1 MKGTMTKRW
10 ATALASVAALTACE
24 SLLTVQDPQRY
35 TTEDVNNAL
44 PATANGVEG
53 NLHVAVDDFVTFQSL
68 LSDVYQ
74 HTGTWSNYDEVDH
87 GRFQYGTSGLD
98 GAHNT
103 WLRVQWAAM
112 DAERRFGEILGE
124 AEAANSELTAQV
136 RMSGAFAALYMG
148 MAFCESVGEP
158 SGPAITDMQSLQL
171 AADRFGAAMQT
182 AQAAGRSDYVR
193 ASQAGR
199 AQARALLGDWAGAA
213 SDAAAVGSGFSYDA
227 RFNDVRTNSVVTL
240 TTKTFN
246 EAAGLM
252 YTLWDRIEQSDK
264 AGYMRDAWSDEPDKR
279 MPVFFDGEV
288 ATDNETPHYSQWKYN
303 SRPDDIPMVHS
314 DLMRLI
320 EAEAMLNNSND
331 YAGATGVLNELRMAV
346 ELPPLET
353 PTDAQTML
361 DYLLSERLAELFM
374 EGQRAVDLHRF
385 ELTRAVFDPLDDNE
399 RPGAGRPTKF
409 TMSDSEA
416 LFNDSIEND
425 LTKRCAPKS

>member
-1 MKGTMTKRW
+1 M
-10 ATALASVAALTACE
+10 
-24 SLLTVQDPQRY
+24 
-35 TTEDVNNAL
+35 NNAL

-353 PTDAQTML
+353 PTDAQDDAGLPVVGTVGRAVHGRPARRGPAQVRV
-361 DYLLSERLAELFM
+361 DSSSVRSA
-374 EGQRAVDLHRF
+374 GRQRA
-385 ELTRAVFDPLDDNE
+385 
-399 RPGAGRPTKF
+399 AGRRTPHQVHHVG
-409 TMSDSEA
+409 
-416 LFNDSIEND
+416 LGGVVQRQHR
-425 LTKRCAPKS
+425 KRPDETVRAQVVMRR

>member
-10 ATALASVAALTACE
+10 ATALAAVLTLTACE

-35 TTEDVNNAL
+35 TTEDVNSAL
-44 PATANGVEG
+44 PAAANGVEG
-53 NLHVAVDDFVTFQSL
+53 DLHVAMDNFVTYQAL

-74 HTGTWSNYDEVDH
+74 HTGTWSGYDEVDH
-87 GRFQYGTSGLD
+87 GRFQYGTSGMD

-103 WLRVQWAAM
+103 WLRVQWGAM
-112 DAERRFGEILGE
+112 DAERRFAEVLGE

-136 RMSGAFAALYMG
+136 RMAGAFAALYMG
-148 MAFCESVGEP
+148 MTFCESVGEP

-171 AADRFGAAMQT
+171 AVSRFDGALST
-182 AQAAGRSDYVR
+182 AQSAGRTDYAT
-193 ASQAGR
+193 ASRAGR
-199 AQARALLGDWAGAA
+199 AQAKAMLGDWAGAVA
-213 SDAAAVGSGFSYDA
+213 DAATVGSGFSYDA
-227 RFNDVRTNSVVTL
+227 RFNVARTNAVVTL

-252 YTLWDRIEQSDK
+252 YTLWDRIDESDE
-264 AGYMRDAWSDEPDKR
+264 AGFMRDAFSEEYDMR

-303 SRPDDIPMVHS
+303 TRTDDIPMVHS

-320 EAEAMLNNSND
+320 EAEAMVNSND
-331 YAGATGVLNELRMAV
+331 YAGATAILNELRAAV

-353 PTDAQTML
+353 PTDSDMMM
-361 DYLLSERLAELFM
+361 DYLLSERFAELFM

-385 ELTRAVFDPLDDNE
+385 GLTRDLFDQLDDRE
-399 RPGAGRPTKF
+399 RRGTGRPTKF
-409 TMSDSEA
+409 TMTDSEPLYNA
-416 LFNDSIEND
+416 SIDND
-425 LTKRCAPKS
+425 LTKRCAPKA